1 MALRIKQPTGDLLN
15 CDIRDFEFIINEKS
29 KTLEFYDQKFEKQVF
44 EIYEY
49 ENGKKLYFK
58 K

>member
-15 CDIRDFEFIINEKS
+15 CDIRDFEFTINEEN
-29 KTLEFYDQKFEKQVF
+29 KTLEFYNDKFVKQVF
-44 EIYEY
+44 EIHHYDD
-49 ENGKKLYFK
+49 GKKIYFK